1 MSAQYSVNIRSQYYD
16 PNTHVNNKMS
26 EFRLDKDQVYL
37 PNLRIQLGFS
47 TDTATTAHRLL
58 GFESCIKNIRLLDGA
73 TELDSLRFANRY
85 LSFHN
90 QLGQN
95 QHKLCVSSA
104 LSGGSIGYLLL
115 GTDKVDHIA
124 PTSATPTAESDVLC
138 AILDL
143 RRVFPLLKSMDH
155 LDTSVFKQLKI
166 QIEYE
171 VNASKL
177 GLADSTKVA
186 TISRPVLIADMVTNP
201 EVAAKMRSSSQKSI
215 IWDVIE
221 HDQMTI
227 ADITTVTTALA
238 DDALSHKQSV
248 TSVINGFDNKYVG
261 KMVVMKCYND
271 PAIGYIANAQ
281 VGYGAYNSP
290 LYANES
296 LNIRK
301 NGQFIFP
308 GADGIA
314 NNGIRQHM
322 LWQAWGD
329 MVLLPYSAN
338 YGVGRDNFDVAS
350 VNTSGVPG
358 LSTGLKQSHI
368 IGQASYYG
376 FSVEDR
382 CNQLNFTFSRTGFKD
397 TQTNNPY
404 NVAADLHIFGECR
417 KQINFNAGQYNI
429 SYM

>member
-1 MSAQYSVNIRSQYYD
+1 MSAQYSVNIKSQYYD

-37 PNLRIQLGFS
+37 PNLRLQLGFS
-47 TDTATTAHRLL
+47 VDTATTAHRLL

-95 QHKLCVSSA
+95 QQKLCVSSP
-104 LSGGSIGYLLL
+104 LSGSSIGYILT
-115 GTDKVDHIA
+115 GNDKVEPIVPEHA
-124 PTSATPTAESDVLC
+124 VPTADSEVDC
-138 AILDL
+138 AIVDL
-143 RRVFPLLKSMDH
+143 RRVFPLLNSLDM

-171 VNASKL
+171 SDSAKL
-177 GLADSTKVA
+177 GLTDKGKVA
-186 TISRPVLIADMVTNP
+186 TISRPLLIADMVTNP
-201 EVAAKMRSSSQKSI
+201 EVSAKMRSSSQKSV

-227 ADITTVTTALA
+227 DANTAADSLATTTSNT
-238 DDALSHKQSV
+238 QSV
-248 TSVINGFDNKYVG
+248 TSVINGFDNKFVG
-261 KMVVMKCYND
+261 RMVVMKCYND
-271 PAIGYIANAQ
+271 PNIGYNTNAID
-281 VGYGAYNSP
+281 GYGAYNSP
-290 LYANES
+290 LYPGES

-308 GADGIA
+308 GV
-314 NNGIRQHM
+314 NGIKSNGVRQHM
-322 LWQAWGD
+322 LFQAWGD
-329 MVLLPYSAN
+329 MCLLPYS
-338 YGVGRDNFDVAS
+338 GSPGIGRDDFDAAS

-358 LSTGLKQSHI
+358 FSASAKQSDL

-382 CNQLNFTFSRTGFKD
+382 CNQLNFTFSRQGFKD
-397 TQTNNPY
+397 TQANNPY
-404 NVAADLHIFGECR
+404 NVAADIHIFGECR
-417 KQINFNAGQYNI
+417 KQLTMSGGQYNI

>member
-1 MSAQYSVNIRSQYYD
+1 MSAQYSVNIQSQYYD

-26 EFRLDKDQVYL
+26 EFRLDRDRLYL
-37 PNLRIQLGFS
+37 PNLRVQLGFS

-73 TELDSLRFANRY
+73 VELDSLRFANRY
-85 LSFHN
+85 LSFKN

-95 QHKLCVSSA
+95 QQKLCVSSP

-115 GTDKVDHIA
+115 GTDKVDHIT
-124 PTSATPTAESDVLC
+124 PTSATPTAESEVQC
-138 AILDL
+138 AIVDL
-143 RRVFPLLKSMDH
+143 RRVFPLLNSMDH
-155 LDTSVFKQLKI
+155 LDTSLFKQLKI

-186 TISRPVLIADMVTNP
+186 TISRPVLIADMVVNP
-201 EVAAKMRSSSQKSI
+201 QVAAKMRSSAQKSVV
-215 IWDVIE
+215 WDVIE
-221 HDQMTI
+221 HDQMTL
-227 ADITTVTTALA
+227 AANTTADGLA
-238 DDALSHKQSV
+238 DTASHKQT
-248 TSVINGFDNKYVG
+248 TSAVINGFDNKFVG

-271 PAIGYIANAQ
+271 PAVGYIANAQ

-290 LYANES
+290 LYPNES

-322 LWQAWGD
+322 LWQSWGD
-329 MVLLPYSAN
+329 MCLVPYSAN
-338 YGVGRDNFDVAS
+338 FGVGREDFDAAS

-358 LSTGLKQSHI
+358 LSTGAKPSHL

-376 FSVEDR
+376 FSIEDR
-382 CNQLNFTFSRTGFKD
+382 CSQLQFTFKKTGFKD

-417 KQINFNAGQYNI
+417 KQLTMSGGKYNI
-429 SYM
+429 VYL

>member
-1 MSAQYSVNIRSQYYD
+1 MSAQYSVNIQSQYMD

-26 EFRLDKDQVYL
+26 EFRLDRNRVYL
-37 PNLRIQLGFS
+37 PNLRVANLGYF
-47 TDTATTAHRLL
+47 TDSATTAHRVL

-73 TELDSLRFANRY
+73 VELDSLRFANRY
-85 LSFHN
+85 LSFQNH
-90 QLGQN
+90 LGEN
-95 QHKLCVSSA
+95 QHKMCVSSP
-104 LSGGSIGYLLL
+104 LSGASIGYIL
-115 GTDKVDHIA
+115 TNSDKIDPIA
-124 PTSATPTAESDVLC
+124 PLHPTPTEESEVHS

-155 LDTSVFKQLKI
+155 LDTSVFTQLKI

-171 VNASKL
+171 SDSSRL
-177 GLADSTKVA
+177 GLTDNTKVA
-186 TISRPVLIADMVTNP
+186 TINRPVLIADLVTNADA
-201 EVAAKMRSSSQKSI
+201 ESKLRGAAQKSV

-227 ADITTVTTALA
+227 PANTAANALA
-238 DDALSHKQSV
+238 DTASNTQT
-248 TSVINGFDNKYVG
+248 TSAVINGFDNKFVG
-261 KMVVMKCYND
+261 KMVVMKAYND
-271 PAIGYIANAQ
+271 PTIGYVSNAQ

-290 LYANES
+290 LYPGEA

-308 GADGIA
+308 GVDGIA
-314 NNGIRQHM
+314 NNSLRQHM

-329 MVLLPYSAN
+329 MCLVPYASDF
-338 YGVGRDNFDVAS
+338 GVGRDYFDVAS

-358 LSTGLKQSHI
+358 LSAGDKQSHL

-382 CNQLNFTFSRTGFKD
+382 CSQLQFTFKKTGYND
-397 TQTNNPY
+397 TQSNNPY

-417 KQINFNAGQYNI
+417 KQLTMSGGKYNI
-429 SYM
+429 VYM

>member
-1 MSAQYSVNIRSQYYD
+1 
-16 PNTHVNNKMS
+16 MS

-37 PNLRIQLGFS
+37 PNLRVQIGFS
-47 TDTATTAHRLL
+47 TDTVTSAHRLL

-73 TELDSLRFANRY
+73 VELDSLRFANRY

-95 QHKLCVSSA
+95 QQKLCVSSP
-104 LSGGSIGYLLL
+104 LSGGSIGYLLN
-115 GTDKVDHIA
+115 GTDKVDHITS
-124 PTSATPTAESDVLC
+124 TSATPTAESDVLC

-143 RRVFPLLKSMDH
+143 RRVFPVLNSIDH

-171 VNASKL
+171 SNSARL

-186 TISRPVLIADMVTNP
+186 TISRPVLIADMVVNP
-201 EVAAKMRSSSQKSI
+201 EVASKMRSSSQKSI

-221 HDQMTI
+221 HDQMTVG
-227 ADITTVTTALA
+227 ANTTADGLA
-238 DDALSHKQSV
+238 DTASHKQSV
-248 TSVINGFDNKYVG
+248 TSVINGFDNKFVG
-261 KMVVMKCYND
+261 RMVVMKCYND
-271 PAIGYIANAQ
+271 PAVGYIANAQ

-290 LYANES
+290 LYPNES

-308 GADGIA
+308 GVDGIA

-329 MVLLPYSAN
+329 MVLVPYSSN
-338 YGVGRDNFDVAS
+338 YGVGRDNFDAAS

-358 LSTGLKQSHI
+358 LSTGLKQSHL
-368 IGQASYYG
+368 IGQSSYYG

-382 CNQLNFTFSRTGFKD
+382 CNQLNFTFSRLGFKD

-417 KQINFNAGQYNI
+417 KQINFNGGQYNI